1 MEQPSRATAFPGL
14 PPDRTRCGHAKIGAN
29 DPVRILAVATRRR
42 LFRPPIPISRP
53 EGHDAAGLSLA
64 GDQLKR
70 RQFITLLG
78 GIAAVLPLDVRAQR
92 PTKLIA
98 YFAPARTQHLV
109 DAFIR
114 GLRDLGYIDGK
125 NITIQYHFADEQ
137 GQALDAVAIKVV
149 ELAPDVIV
157 VVGIAAA
164 TQAKRATTVI
174 PIVFAPTG
182 DPVRSGLV
190 PSLGSPNGN
199 LTGVSLYASELNQK
213 RLEIL
218 KEAMPSVHQIGALWN
233 ANNPSQN
240 QYWADTS
247 SAADRIGLTARPMM
261 AKGLGDLEASFAG
274 TKGERLDG
282 LVVLTD
288 AEFDAGRKIIRL
300 AAEYHLPAIY
310 EHRAFVEAGGLIS
323 YGPSIDQLSYRAAA
337 YVDKILKGMKPAD
350 LPIEQPTRFE
360 LIVNL
365 KTAKALGIT
374 IPPSFLSR
382 ADEVIE

>member
-1 MEQPSRATAFPGL
+1 MR
-14 PPDRTRCGHAKIGAN
+14 
-29 DPVRILAVATRRR
+29 
-42 LFRPPIPISRP
+42 
-53 EGHDAAGLSLA
+53 SLE
-64 GDQLKR
+64 
-70 RQFITLLG
+70 
-78 GIAAVLPLDVRAQR
+78 VHAQR
-92 PTKLIA
+92 PIKLII

-109 DAFIR
+109 DAFNK
-114 GLRDLGYIDGK
+114 GLRDLSYVDGK
-125 NITIQYHFADEQ
+125 NITVQYHFADEQ
-137 GQALDAVAIKVV
+137 GLTLDAAVAKVV

-157 VVGIAAA
+157 VVGVAASA
-164 TQAKRATTVI
+164 LVKRATAGI
-174 PIVFAPTG
+174 PVVFAPVG
-182 DPVRSGLV
+182 DPVASGLV
-190 PSLGSPNGN
+190 PSLGSPGGN

-213 RLEIL
+213 RLEIF
-218 KEAMPSVHQIGALWN
+218 KEAIPGIHQVGTLWN
-233 ANNPSQN
+233 ANNPSQD
-240 QYWADTS
+240 QYWVDTR

-261 AKGLGDLEASFAG
+261 AKGLGDLAASFAA

-288 AEFDAGRKIIRL
+288 AEFDAGRETIVRL
-300 AAEYHLPAIY
+300 AAEYRVPAIY